1 MSSKQMVALVLIALG
16 TFFLLSNLGILQV
29 SLADLL
35 STWWP
40 LALIGVGLV
49 LFLSKDKKGKAEPK
63 K

>member
-1 MSSKQMVALVLIALG
+1 MSSKQMAALVLIALG

>member
-40 LALIGVGLV
+40 WR
-49 LFLSKDKKGKAEPK
+49 
-63 K
+63 